1 MVQVWPEDVEGKTT
15 EEAIALAA
23 CWFVSIGDAATSAGM
38 KIADLATALEVAQ
51 RELFNS

>member
-15 EEAIALAA
+15 EEAIALTA

-38 KIADLATALEVAQ
+38 KITDLVTALEVAQ
-51 RELFNS
+51 KELFNS